1 MASWKLIL
9 PEVCQRPE
17 ISSPL
22 TLSQRAREIAC
33 AAGFS
38 LRVVRLSDIGAA
50 GNEPL
55 LYATGRTRAAGGAS
69 AE

>member
-1 MASWKLIL
+1 MASWNLIL

-22 TLSQRAREIAC
+22 TLSQREREIAC

-38 LRVVRLSDIGAA
+38 LRVVRLPDIGAA
-50 GNEPL
+50 GNESL